1 MNYALTMQDVP
12 FRTLDNVVDGLAELE
27 AEYRR
32 TNDRRA
38 VFLTLYGIVSAEIR
52 TRVARREFLDNEWVH
67 RYAVAFADLY
77 RVALAGYDAGD
88 RTRIPKAWVLAF
100 DAARAGTGLVVQDM
114 FLGVN
119 AHVNADLPHA
129 LTTISIGPDRDARYR
144 DHTAVNAVLGAVTEA
159 ATTRL
164 SELYAPGL
172 PRIDECA
179 GPVDEVLSAFSL
191 EIGRESAWEAA
202 TSLANA
208 RNGIERALVTRL
220 ISTRAA
226 AVARLLLSPT
236 RNEPLMA
243 ACRQLEQGTGWI
255 TFLADRA
262 HIARAAN
269 AVPARSGY
277 LS

>member
-1 MNYALTMQDVP
+1 MDYALTMQDVP

-27 AEYRR
+27 VEYRR

-88 RTRIPKAWVLAF
+88 RTRIPKAWVMAF

-129 LTTISIGPDRDARYR
+129 LTTISIEPDRPARYR
-144 DHTAVNAVLGAVTEA
+144 DHAAVNAVLGAVIDR
-159 ATTRL
+159 ATARI

-172 PRIDECA
+172 PHIDQSA
-179 GPVDEVLSAFSL
+179 GTLDEMLSMFSL
-191 EIGRESAWEAA
+191 EVGRESAWEAA

-208 RNGIERALVTRL
+208 RNTFERGLVTRL
-220 ISTRAA
+220 ISTRASA
-226 AVARLLLSPT
+226 LARLLLSPS

-243 ACRQLEQGTGWI
+243 ACRRLEQGTDWL
-255 TFLADRA
+255 TLLADRS
-262 HIARAAN
+262 HMPRLPDVI
-269 AVPARSGY
+269 PTRSGH